1 MPILDSKQLEQDLE
15 LIEKNIRTLEARYS
29 DFLEGVIANEPK
41 EMRTNTEA
49 LLQRWWGKPIP
60 NAMLRFR
67 YQNIMQRFRSYKE
80 KWDRQLRLKR
90 KNEREDTTFE

>member
-1 MPILDSKQLEQDLE
+1 MAILDSSQLEKDLE
-15 LIEKNIRTLEARYS
+15 LIDKNIRTLEARYT

-49 LLQRWWGKPIP
+49 LLQRWWGKPIA

-67 YQNIMQRFRSYKE
+67 YQNMMQRYRSYKE
-80 KWDRQLRLKR
+80 KWDRQLRLKAR
-90 KNEREDTTFE
+90 SDREEPTYE